1 MPEPSELLLQNLP
14 AIQQIITA
22 VCRRKGMDTDEIEEF
37 AGVVRLHLVE
47 DDYAALR
54 AFRGR
59 SSFKTYIAAIVMR
72 LLIDHRRR
80 EWGKWRD
87 SAAAERLGSAAVEL
101 ERRLYR
107 DGRPLEEALT
117 MVAAKHPELTR
128 SELTDLA
135 GQLAP
140 RTRRQYVPLE
150 AAAHMTVGGECDR
163 VEHRDIASRI
173 SRVVNAFLQG
183 LPREDQLLL
192 KLRFHSDLTVT
203 EISRSLRLEYQ
214 RVWRRLQKLYR
225 DLRQHLEDAG
235 VAAADV
241 EKLAGTDVLLDF
253 HLKNCGVVPSQEGE
267 SSGAARQEDMSS

>member
-1 MPEPSELLLQNLP
+1 MSEPSELLLQNLP
-14 AIQQIITA
+14 AIQQIVTA

-59 SSFKTYIAAIVMR
+59 SSFKTYIAAVVTR
-72 LLIDHRRR
+72 LLIDYRRR

-128 SELTDLA
+128 AELTDLA
-135 GQLAP
+135 GQLKP
-140 RTRRQYVPLE
+140 RTRRQHVPLE
-150 AAAHMTVGGECDR
+150 AAAHMAAAECDLA
-163 VEHRDIASRI
+163 EHRDIASRI
-173 SRVVNAFLQG
+173 SHVVNTFLQE
-183 LPREDQLLL
+183 LTRDDQLLL
-192 KLRFHSDLTVT
+192 RLRFHSDLSVT
-203 EISRSLRLEYQ
+203 EISHSLHLEYQ
-214 RVWRRLQKLYR
+214 PLWRRLQKLYR
-225 DLRQHLEDAG
+225 DLRRHLEDAG

-241 EKLAGTDVLLDF
+241 EKLVGTDVLLDI
-253 HLKNCGVVPSQEGE
+253 HLKNCGVVPSQEDE
-267 SSGAARQEDMSS
+267 SSVAARQEDMSS